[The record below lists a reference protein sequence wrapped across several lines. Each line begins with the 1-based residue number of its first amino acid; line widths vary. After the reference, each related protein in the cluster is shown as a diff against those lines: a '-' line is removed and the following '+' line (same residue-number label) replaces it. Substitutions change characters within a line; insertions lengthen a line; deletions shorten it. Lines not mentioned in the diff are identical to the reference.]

1 MRFLLLAVLLVFSG
15 CREQIVHNLSEIDAN
30 RLVTKLHDA
39 SLSGDKEKQA
49 DGKWSIS
56 VPSDETIRALKLL
69 NDSRI
74 LRSESQKPIEKSSVI
89 SSREDQR
96 FHYERSLSQEIETTL
111 SSVPGVLEARVHL
124 NIPPV
129 DPLFGKSIGPG
140 GTASVLLVTDNL
152 LAASKEEIAGLVSGA
167 SGIKAEAISVLFSRS
182 ADTLHEGGLA
192 ATESTLPNHSSE
204 VVQLNLA
211 VSPTENFNWYLWLQ
225 ISASILIIAVA
236 GGYWLYKNRSRRT
249 TAVVAKALAEL
260 GAEG

>member
-1 MRFLLLAVLLVFSG
+1 MRLLLILVVMLLSG

-30 RLVTKLHDA
+30 RLVTKLHDS
-39 SLSGDKEKQA
+39 SLNGDKEKQA

-74 LRSESQKPIEKSSVI
+74 LRSENQKAIEKSSVI

-96 FHYERSLSQEIETTL
+96 FHYERSLSQEIEATL

-129 DPLFGKSIGPG
+129 DPLFGRSLGQG
-140 GTASVLLVTDNL
+140 GTASVLLVTDSSL
-152 LAASKEEIAGLVSGA
+152 TTTKDEIAGLVAGA
-167 SGIKAEAISVLFSRS
+167 SGIKSDAISVLFSRS
-182 ADTLHEGGLA
+182 AETV
-192 ATESTLPNHSSE
+192 ATETNKPAIDLALNSPENGHNSE
-204 VVQLNLA
+204 ASGASQ
-211 VSPTENFNWYLWLQ
+211 SWYLWSQ
-225 ISASILIIAVA
+225 ISASLLILLGA
-236 GGYWLYKNRSRRT
+236 GGYWFYKKKNQRT